1 MCVLGIPWCLG
12 PVAFSARDLG
22 SISGWGIRILQA
34 APVPKKE
41 ERKKEKMHL
50 LKSHLTLLGIEA
62 ILKGTCLPMS
72 LFSMSQIRTRK
83 LKKEHV

>member
-50 LKSHLTLLGIEA
+50 LKSLLGIEA